1 MRTLGIIAAM
11 EEELET
17 LLAAMKITSVRE
29 AAGARFHMGTLE
41 GRPAVAVRCG
51 IGKVNAAACAQV
63 LITVFGA
70 EEVVNTGVAG
80 SLCADID
87 IGDIVISTDAV
98 QHDMDVTAFGYPLGE
113 VPGAG
118 APAFTADEGLRAQA
132 LAAARVAAPD
142 CHVFEGRV
150 CSGDQFIASE
160 ARKREIAARFGGL
173 CCEMEGAA
181 IAQVCRQNCVPF
193 VILRAISDK
202 AGEESNVSFDQF
214 LSAAARRSA
223 AIVRRMAGR
232 GQ

>member
-1 MRTLGIIAAM
+1 MLGVIAAM

-17 LLAAMKITSVRE
+17 LLAAMEIQETRE
-29 AAGARFHMGTLE
+29 IAGTRFHVGALS

-51 IGKVNAAACAQV
+51 IGKVNAGACAQV

-70 EEVVNTGVAG
+70 QAIVNTGAAG

-87 IGDIVISTDAV
+87 IGDLVVSTDAV
-98 QHDMDVTAFGYPLGE
+98 QHDMDVVAFGYPLGE

-118 APAFTADEGLRAQA
+118 VTAFPADEALRAQA
-132 LAAARVAAPD
+132 AAAARVAAPE
-142 CHVFEGRV
+142 CRVFEGRV

-160 ARKREIAARFGGL
+160 SRKRDIAAKFNGL

-181 IAQVCRQNCVPF
+181 IAQVCWQNRVPF

-202 AGEESNVSFDQF
+202 AGEKSEISFDQF
-214 LSAAARRSA
+214 LAVAAKRSA
-223 AIVRRMAGR
+223 ATVLELARVAE
-232 GQ
+232 